1 MSFMSK
7 CVLAVC
13 AATMF
18 SDLALAATAKN
29 GSIAA
34 PAVEAPALR
43 EDKAIAPVQS
53 GAKLAVYVKPGF
65 IVRGKNV
72 ATVTTIGE
80 GVYCIK
86 ATSAAGLNL
95 GKIVPIVSVEWGTSL
110 TTVSDAL
117 FAYYEA
123 SATGCPS
130 NTIKVMTFDDNG
142 GSPILSS
149 DIAFTLIV
157 Q

>member
-1 MSFMSK
+1 MDSFEINK
-7 CVLAVC
+7 LIGALLGTVFVV
-13 AATMF
+13 F
-18 SDLALAATAKN
+18 S
-29 GSIAA
+29 
-34 PAVEAPALR
+34 V
-43 EDKAIAPVQS
+43 
-53 GAKLAVYVKPGF
+53 
-65 IVRGKNV
+65 
-72 ATVTTIGE
+72 
-80 GVYCIK
+80 
-86 ATSAAGLNL
+86 GL
-95 GKIVPIVSVEWGTSL
+95 
-110 TTVSDAL
+110 VSDAL